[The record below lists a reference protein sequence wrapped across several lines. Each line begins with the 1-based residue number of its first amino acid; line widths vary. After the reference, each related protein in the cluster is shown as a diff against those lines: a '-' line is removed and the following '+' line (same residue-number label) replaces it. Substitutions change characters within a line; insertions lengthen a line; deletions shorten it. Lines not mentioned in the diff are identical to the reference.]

1 MKPTIPLSI
10 QFQIENFLIYLS
22 YYLVDK
28 VTTNLKNDKNIHW
41 FLNMNKFSC
50 KNIVTIDFL

>member
-10 QFQIENFLIYLS
+10 QFQIDYFLIYLS
-22 YYLVDK
+22 YYIVDK
-28 VTTNLKNDKNIHW
+28 VPTNLKKGKNIHW

-50 KNIVTIDFL
+50 KNIVTINIL